1 MVGPGTKRRKAGATI
16 PYLYSD
22 EQKQIRAEVR
32 RVLASTCAPEALR
45 GLLEH
50 RGEHDQ
56 AFWQAARD
64 MGWTAMAIA
73 EADGGLEL
81 AVFDTLIVAEECGR
95 ALTGAPFLASGYA
108 ATHALAV
115 AGNPDKALRRLPS
128 GEYIP
133 PTAFRSEKP

>member
-1 MVGPGTKRRKAGATI
+1 MVGPGTKRRKAGATM

-32 RVLASTCAPEALR
+32 RVLASTCAPETLR

-73 EADGGLEL
+73 EADGGLEV
-81 AVFDTLIVAEECGR
+81 AVLDTLLVADESSEE
-95 ALTGAPFLASGYA
+95 
-108 ATHALAV
+108 
-115 AGNPDKALRRLPS
+115 RR
-128 GEYIP
+128 GGKEGV
-133 PTAFRSEKP
+133 